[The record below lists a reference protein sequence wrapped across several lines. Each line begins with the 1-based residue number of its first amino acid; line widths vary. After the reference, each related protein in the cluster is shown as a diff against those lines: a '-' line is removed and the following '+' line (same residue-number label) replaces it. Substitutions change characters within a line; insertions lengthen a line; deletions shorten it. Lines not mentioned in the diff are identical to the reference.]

1 MSFDHIVFTTP
12 TTGWTCEPVA
22 LGAGRTRL
30 DCTTPALHNATT
42 EPYGAS
48 IGGAL
53 FLGLDPA
60 TPVPGSVDIFVTF
73 ENADQPAPPD
83 CYVDP
88 LPKGCARI
96 TIPVDA
102 APAPRLVV
110 ERVEPTHPQGIEAS
124 PASVTPGGAQVG
136 LALHYLNAG
145 NAIAATP
152 HVDVRLRAGL
162 GYVSSANSQPAATCT
177 ATGAVAA
184 GQTTRACIA
193 TVSRRAERR
202 LDGHLQLDIFLISF
216 SPPTRREP

>member
-1 MSFDHIVFTTP
+1 MYVAELKRRRYRGKRPVEVSSAPAAHAVFRSFVGDWSREHFLAILLDARNGALGVETISVGSLSSSIVHPREVFKPAIVASASGIIVGHNHPSGDPEPSPEDLSITRRLRQVGELVGIEVLDHIVFTTP

-53 FLGLDPA
+53 FLDLDPA

-88 LPKGCARI
+88 LPKG
-96 TIPVDA
+96 
-102 APAPRLVV
+102 
-110 ERVEPTHPQGIEAS
+110 
-124 PASVTPGGAQVG
+124 
-136 LALHYLNAG
+136 
-145 NAIAATP
+145 
-152 HVDVRLRAGL
+152 
-162 GYVSSANSQPAATCT
+162 
-177 ATGAVAA
+177 
-184 GQTTRACIA
+184 
-193 TVSRRAERR
+193 
-202 LDGHLQLDIFLISF
+202 
-216 SPPTRREP
+216 